1 VIDLH
6 SHVLWSIDDGPDTIE
21 GAVELARAATATGT
35 RTLVATPHVSR
46 RFPNDAPAIA
56 RLVDE
61 LRARLT
67 AEGVQLELLAGAEIA
82 LMQLP
87 DVEPAQLRRM
97 GLGGGP
103 WLLIECPFAPTVGG
117 LEAILQSLQRRGL
130 RILLAHPERC
140 STFQHDPQMLARLVA
155 GGILTSI
162 TAGSLVGDF
171 GEHVRRF
178 ALELVHGD
186 LVHNVASDTHD
197 PVRRP
202 PGIAEQLERAGLAPL
217 ADWLTR
223 AVPAAILA
231 GAELPP
237 RPDVVLP
244 GLVVDGGP
252 RRSRSLRWSG

>member
-1 VIDLH
+1 MIDLH
-6 SHVLWSIDDGPDTIE
+6 SHVLWGIDDGPDTVE
-21 GAVELARAATATGT
+21 GSVELARAAAAAGT
-35 RTLVATPHVSR
+35 HTVLATPHVSR
-46 RFPNDAPAIA
+46 RYPNDAPTIA
-56 RLVDE
+56 RLVEE
-61 LRARLT
+61 LRSRL
-67 AEGVQLELLAGAEIA
+67 AIEGVELELLAGAEVA
-82 LMQLP
+82 LMHLP
-87 DVEPAQLRRM
+87 DVEPAQLQRM

-117 LEAILQSLQRRGL
+117 LEDILLGLQRRGQ
-130 RILLAHPERC
+130 RIVLAHPERC
-140 STFQHDPQMLARLVA
+140 STFQHDPELLARLVD

-162 TAGSLVGDF
+162 TAGSVVGDF

-178 ALELVHGD
+178 ALELVHRE

-202 PGIAEQLERAGLAPL
+202 PGIADRLERAGLAPL

-223 AVPAAILA
+223 ETPTAILA

-244 GLVVDGGP
+244 DLVTDDSP